1 MLPANSLSVLPSRV
15 DGGGEVAGTDRH
27 EPDLPHDTAGFAVAG
42 ADPDRFFALALDLM
56 VIANE
61 EGHFVRVN
69 PTFSQTLGYPAAELL
84 ARPFTDFIHPDD
96 IQPTLDTYAAQ
107 SAGNDVVGFE
117 NRYRCKDG
125 SYRWLWW
132 RATAVEDGHIYATAR
147 DVTERKRAEERVA
160 YLAAVVE
167 STHDAI
173 IGMTPDGTMNSWN
186 PGAERLYGYS
196 ADEVKGKP
204 VSILVAPWREN
215 EVPDILRRV
224 RLGERIDNYETVRV
238 RKDGTEVHVSLTIAP
253 IRDSESNVIGVS
265 TIARDI
271 TKQRRYQEQLRHLAE
286 HDPLTGARNRRR
298 FDHDLSSQ
306 IGRCR
311 RYGEK
316 AALLIIDLECFK
328 QVNDRYGHAA
338 GDRALKATVV
348 ALQRGSR
355 ETDVV
360 ARIGGDEFAV
370 LLPYAD
376 EQQAALVATHLRSAI
391 AENVVE
397 IPGGGRLMLDA
408 SIGVAIIEQQADS
421 DAIFAEADRN
431 MYRDKQQRRQRTQP

>member
-1 MLPANSLSVLPSRV
+1 VPQDS
-15 DGGGEVAGTDRH
+15 AG
-27 EPDLPHDTAGFAVAG
+27 LAVAR
-42 ADPDRFFALALDLM
+42 ADAGRFFDLALDLM

-61 EGHFVRVN
+61 EGYFVRVN
-69 PTFSQTLGYPAAELL
+69 LTFSRTLGYSTAELL

-96 IQPTLDTYAAQ
+96 VQPTLDTYAAQ
-107 SAGNDVVGFE
+107 SAGNEVVGFE

-132 RATAVEDGHIYATAR
+132 SASATEDGFIYATAR
-147 DVTERKRAEERVA
+147 DMTERKRAEENMA

-173 IGMTPDGTMNSWN
+173 IGTTPDGTIKSWN
-186 PGAERLYGYS
+186 PGAESLYGYS
-196 ADEVKGKP
+196 AEEVKGKS
-204 VSILVAPWREN
+204 VSMLMAPWREV
-215 EVPDILRRV
+215 EGPDILQRA
-224 RLGERIDNYETVRV
+224 RLGERVDNYETVRV
-238 RKDGTEVHVSLTIAP
+238 RKDGTEVYVSLTIAP
-253 IRDSESNVIGVS
+253 IRGGRNNVSGLS

-271 TKQRRYQEQLRHLAE
+271 TKQRGYQEQLRFLAE

-298 FDHDLSSQ
+298 FEQDLSRQ

-348 ALQRGSR
+348 ALQRRSR
-355 ETDVV
+355 ETDLV

-376 EQQAALVATHLRSAI
+376 EQQATLVAAHLRSAI
-391 AENVVE
+391 AENVVD
-397 IPGGGRLMLDA
+397 IPGGEQLMLGA
-408 SIGVAIIEQQADS
+408 SIGVAVIERQADN
-421 DAIFAEADRN
+421 DTIFAEADRN
-431 MYRDKQQRRQRTQP
+431 MYRDKQERRQGSTGTLPTARRSATRPACEPRQ